1 MAREIDKNPTALS
14 DAEKG
19 AALLLAVDEAID
31 AWSSKHFH
39 QVRGLDRTGD
49 EELIAA
55 LKIIFANFVAHSEG

>member
-1 MAREIDKNPTALS
+1 MTHEIEKTTAKLCH
-14 DAEKG
+14 DEKG

-31 AWSSKHFH
+31 EWSSKHFH

-49 EELIAA
+49 VELIAA